1 MATYPY
7 LTQVVHS
14 AARARPDQPCLIYG
28 ERRTSNA
35 QFRDRVARLAGGLLA
50 AGVQPGDRVAII
62 AQNSDRFVEAFFGC
76 FWAGAVASPV
86 NIRWNSAEMAYAL
99 SDCGASTL
107 LVDDTCL
114 AAADALRQN
123 VPGLRTLVHIGD
135 GPAPDGMKGYEELI
149 AAGPEVPDAGRAG
162 DDLAFVL
169 YTGGTTGSPKG
180 VMLSHA
186 NLAAATVGML
196 AAGCGTGE
204 VYLHA
209 PPLFHIAGVQVMAG
223 HFLGGHGPHVIIP
236 AFSPAAILGAI
247 QEHQVTDVM
256 LVPTM
261 LQLVLA
267 DPGFASYD
275 LSSLQRI
282 FYGAAPMTEPL
293 LRAAMRALPGA
304 GFVQGYGMTETAL
317 TIMLPPWYYTVE
329 GQKEGKISSIGTAL
343 PLAEVAIR
351 DPAGREVPPGTVGE
365 LTVRSPSV
373 MLGYYGNPDLTAATI
388 RDGWLYSGDG
398 AYMDADG
405 FVHLV
410 DRLKDMII
418 TGGENVYSTEVETA
432 LASHPAVAMCA
443 VIGVPDP
450 TWGERVHA
458 TVVLRPGDAASAGEL
473 MEHCRERIAGYKC
486 PRSIDFTSAL
496 PVSAAGK
503 VLKAR
508 LRAEYAGRPGPAGR
522 SAEGTGQRGQ

>member
-1 MATYPY
+1 MPTYPY

-14 AARARPDQPCLIYG
+14 AARSRPDQPCLIYG

-35 QFRDRVARLAGGLLA
+35 EFRDRVARLAGGLLA
-50 AGVQPGDRVAII
+50 AGVRPGDRVAIV
-62 AQNSDRFVEAFFGC
+62 ALNSDRFVESFFGC
-76 FWAGAVASPV
+76 FWAGAVAAPLNV
-86 NIRWNSAEMAYAL
+86 RWTPAEMAYAL
-99 SDCGASTL
+99 NDCAASSL
-107 LVDDTCL
+107 LIDDACL
-114 AAADALRQN
+114 PVAEALRRD
-123 VPGLRTLVHIGD
+123 VPGLRTVVHLGD
-135 GPAPDGMKGYEELI
+135 GPRPAGMLGFGELVGS
-149 AAGPEVPDAGRAG
+149 GPEAPDAGRAG

-169 YTGGTTGSPKG
+169 YTGGTTGFPKG

-186 NLAAATVGML
+186 NLAAATVSML

-223 HFLGGHGPHVIIP
+223 HFFGGRGPHVIIP
-236 AFSPAAILGAI
+236 AFSPPAVLAAIA
-247 QEHQVTDVM
+247 EHRVTD
-256 LVPTM
+256 VPTM

-267 DPGFASYD
+267 DPGLSTYD

-293 LRAAMRALPGA
+293 LRAAMRALPGM

-317 TIMLPPWYYTVE
+317 TIMLPPKYYTPE
-329 GQKEGKISSIGTAL
+329 GQRLGKISSIGQAL

-373 MLGYYGNPDLTAATI
+373 MLGYYGKQELTAATI

-398 AYMDADG
+398 AYMDSDG

-410 DRLKDMII
+410 DRIKDMII

-443 VIGVPDP
+443 AIGVPHA
-450 TWGERVHA
+450 TWGEQVHA
-458 TVVLRPGDAASAGEL
+458 VVVLRPGLSESAENLIG
-473 MEHCRERIAGYKC
+473 HCRARLASYKC
-486 PRSIDFTSAL
+486 PRSIDFRDAL
-496 PVSAAGK
+496 PTSAAGK
-503 VLKAR
+503 ILKTR
-508 LRAEYAGRPGPAGR
+508 LREEYAKLQAPV
-522 SAEGTGQRGQ
+522 

>member
-1 MATYPY
+1 MPTYPY

-14 AARARPDQPCLIYG
+14 AARSRPDQPCLICG
-28 ERRTSNA
+28 ERISTNA

-50 AGVQPGDRVAII
+50 AGVRPGDRVGIVAL
-62 AQNSDRFVEAFFGC
+62 NSDRVVEAFFAC

-86 NIRWNSAEMAYAL
+86 NVRWTPAEVAYAL
-99 SDCGASTL
+99 RDCGASAL
-107 LVDDTCL
+107 LIDDFCL
-114 AAADALRQN
+114 SAAQQLRRD
-123 VPGLRTLVHIGD
+123 VSGLATVVYLGD
-135 GPAPDGMKGYEELI
+135 GAAPDGMLTHEELI
-149 AAGPEVPDAGRAG
+149 ARGPAAPDAGRQG

-180 VMLSHA
+180 VMLTHA
-186 NLAAATVGML
+186 NLAAATVSML

-223 HFLGGHGPHVIIP
+223 HFLGGRGPHVLVRE
-236 AFSPAAILGAI
+236 FNPAAILTAI
-247 QEHQVTDVM
+247 SEHHVTDVM

-261 LQLVLA
+261 LQLVLSH
-267 DPGFASYD
+267 PEFARYD
-275 LSSLQRI
+275 LSSLERI

-293 LRAAMRALPGA
+293 LRAAMAALPGA

-317 TIMLPPWYYTVE
+317 TVMLPPWYYTPE
-329 GQKEGKISSIGTAL
+329 GRKDGKLASIGRAL

-351 DPAGREVPPGTVGE
+351 DPAGNEVSAGTVGE

-373 MLGYYGNPDLTAATI
+373 MLGYWNKPEQTAATI
-388 RDGWLYSGDG
+388 RAGWLYSGDG
-398 AYMDADG
+398 AYMDAEG
-405 FVHLV
+405 FIYLV

-418 TGGENVYSTEVETA
+418 TGAENVYSTEVESA

-443 VIGVPDP
+443 VIGLPHP
-450 TWGERVHA
+450 TWGEQVHA
-458 TVVLRPGDAASAGEL
+458 VVTLRPGAAVSPGEL
-473 MEHCRERIAGYKC
+473 MEHCREQIAGYKC
-486 PRSIDFTSAL
+486 PRSIDFRDAL

-503 VLKAR
+503 ILKAQ
-508 LRAEYAGRPGPAGR
+508 LRSEYAGAP
-522 SAEGTGQRGQ
+522 EGGTARDQ

>member
-14 AARARPDQPCLIYG
+14 AARSRPDQLCLACG
-28 ERRTSNA
+28 SRRTTNA
-35 QFRDRVARLAGGLLA
+35 EFADRVARLAGALQGLGL
-50 AGVQPGDRVAII
+50 QPGDRVAIV
-62 AQNSDRFVEAFFGC
+62 ALNSDRFVEAFFGC
-76 FWAGAVASPV
+76 FWAGAVASPLNV
-86 NIRWNSAEMAYAL
+86 RWNSKEMAYAL
-99 SDCGASTL
+99 NDCGASML
-107 LVDDTCL
+107 LVDDAL
-114 AAADALRQN
+114 LPAAGALRGQ
-123 VPGLRTLVHIGD
+123 VPAIRSVVHMGD
-135 GPAPDGMKGYEELI
+135 GPAPDGMASYEELV
-149 AAGPEVPDAGRAG
+149 AGGPAVPDAGRCG
-162 DDLAFVL
+162 DDMAFVL
-169 YTGGTTGSPKG
+169 YTGGTTGFPKG

-186 NLAAATVGML
+186 NLVTASVSML

-223 HFLGGHGPHVIIP
+223 HFLGGRGPHVIVP
-236 AFSPAAILGAI
+236 AFSPQAILAAIA
-247 QEHQVTDVM
+247 EHRVTDVM

-267 DPGFASYD
+267 HPDLRSYD
-275 LSSLQRI
+275 LSSLRRI

-293 LRAAMRALPGA
+293 LRAAMQALPGT

-317 TIMLPPWYYTVE
+317 TIMLPPWYYTEE
-329 GQKEGKISSIGTAL
+329 GQKQGKITSIGRAL

-351 DPAGREVPPGTVGE
+351 DTAGREVPPGTVGE

-373 MLGYYGNPDLTAATI
+373 MLGYFGKPAETAATV

-398 AYMDADG
+398 AYMDGDG
-405 FVHLV
+405 FIHLV

-432 LASHPAVAMCA
+432 LAGHPAVTMCA
-443 VIGVPDP
+443 VIGVPHES
-450 TWGERVHA
+450 WGEQVHA
-458 TVVLRPGDAASAGEL
+458 IVALRPGAPVTAGEL
-473 MEHCRERIAGYKC
+473 IAHCQEQIAGYKC
-486 PRSIDFTSAL
+486 PRSVDFRDAL

-503 VLKAR
+503 ILKAA
-508 LRAEYAGRPGPAGR
+508 LRAEYR
-522 SAEGTGQRGQ
+522 S